1 MGTYVCI
8 CVYRHIYIYMYVY
21 DVSYQQWNVWPEGDT
36 SHVAPPVIVLDGGYV
51 PGQSVQS
58 YHVC

>member
-1 MGTYVCI
+1 
-8 CVYRHIYIYMYVY
+8 MYVY

>member
-1 MGTYVCI
+1 MFLTNSGMFGLKVI
-8 CVYRHIYIYMYVY
+8 LVM
-21 DVSYQQWNVWPEGDT
+21 WL
-36 SHVAPPVIVLDGGYV
+36 PPVIVLDGGYV